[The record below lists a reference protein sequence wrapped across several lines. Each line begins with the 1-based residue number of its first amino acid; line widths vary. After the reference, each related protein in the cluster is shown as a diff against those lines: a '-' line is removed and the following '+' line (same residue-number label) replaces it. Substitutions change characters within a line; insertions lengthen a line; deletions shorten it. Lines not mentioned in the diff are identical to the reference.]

1 MTLTIGILECGENRA
16 EWLAEH
22 GHLADWFKPFLSN
35 AASVPLQY
43 RTFKVHADQLPECVD
58 DADAWLITGSPAS
71 VYEHPSWQ
79 AALTDFLLEA
89 AVEKPIIG
97 ICYGHQLMHQIMGGS
112 VEEVEQWGIGVH
124 EYDVVHTPTWVAEND
139 KLSSLRI
146 LASHQD
152 QVTSAAP
159 NTKILASSKF
169 CPIAVSLIG
178 NKVLTMQAHPELT
191 PELARVVYA
200 FRREIQ
206 GDELTDRAID
216 STSNEID
223 ADVFGRW
230 IVRFVNHVNECPSD
244 LKEHTDFNTF
254 DTVEKNPTDVQHI

>member
-1 MTLTIGILECGENRA
+1 
-16 EWLAEH
+16 
-22 GHLADWFKPFLSN
+22 
-35 AASVPLQY
+35 
-43 RTFKVHADQLPECVD
+43 
-58 DADAWLITGSPAS
+58 
-71 VYEHPSWQ
+71 
-79 AALTDFLLEA
+79 
-89 AVEKPIIG
+89 
-97 ICYGHQLMHQIMGGS
+97 MHQIMGGS

-223 ADVFGRW
+223 ADVLGRW

-244 LKEHTDFNTF
+244 LKKHTDFNTF